1 MLAPHK
7 AARFKT
13 RPHFQ
18 VCAHVPSYPHPPFPP
33 THTHKDFPLSLLDFN
48 ALLFFLLL
56 PPQIFVISQAEPR
69 LPLQLDDA
77 VRPDGDG
84 EEVSEDECRDG

>member
-1 MLAPHK
+1 M
-7 AARFKT
+7 
-13 RPHFQ
+13 
-18 VCAHVPSYPHPPFPP
+18 PF
-33 THTHKDFPLSLLDFN
+33 FS
-48 ALLFFLLL
+48 LLL

-84 EEVSEDECRDG
+84 EEVSEDECGDGWMQGGRKGGREADGALSAWYAMYC